1 MPVGR
6 AKIDLNRCNES
17 PLQGEK
23 PDFWPVS
30 KNNTGSLPLC
40 GNPAG
45 KYYFLAHQHK
55 ACSHANDVAALY
67 TVINNCEEG
76 NMHAVLRKKR
86 TAVVF
91 PVTLVK
97 VLLLECFDTVG
108 WVTGRAS
115 GL

>member
-1 MPVGR
+1 M
-6 AKIDLNRCNES
+6 
-17 PLQGEK
+17 
-23 PDFWPVS
+23 
-30 KNNTGSLPLC
+30 
-40 GNPAG
+40 
-45 KYYFLAHQHK
+45 
-55 ACSHANDVAALY
+55 AALY